1 MKKAVIHKSIFFGE
15 AILKSYSQ
23 VFFAESKIL
32 ATILLFTSFLDWWIG
47 LSGLIAALVSIALAQ
62 ILGYDSITTQKG
74 LFSFNSLLVGLGIG
88 TYFLP
93 GPEVILLLV
102 IGSAF
107 AFFATVLLMGVFA
120 KYGLPFLSL
129 PFLIGIWLLLLA
141 FPAFSGIELNA
152 DALFPSNMLHRLGG
166 NPLVQLVDFLH
177 ATFLNTGA
185 DTYFLSLG
193 AIFFQFNILAGILI
207 AIGLLIHSRIHFLF
221 SVLGFFVAYSFYSF
235 FGMYSGT
242 LNYTYY
248 GFNFILSAIAI
259 GGYFLIPSRQ
269 SFLWSMF
276 LIPVLVVTTI
286 GSARLFA
293 IFELSVFS
301 LPFNVVV
308 IGVLYA
314 FKIRYDQTR
323 PPILTYAQQRN
334 PETNA
339 YLFNSQSAKE
349 FAGYILPIRLP
360 FFGKW
365 TVNQGH
371 EGKYTHKD
379 FYKYSWDFVIND
391 PATEKEF
398 ENDGLRLSDYYCF
411 NKPVTAPAQGVV
423 VAVVNTVED
432 NEVGATNTQQ
442 NWGNAVVIK
451 HGPYLYS
458 KLCHLK
464 KGSVQVSI
472 NETVT
477 EGQEIAKCGSSGRS
491 PYPHLHFQL
500 QASPTIGS
508 PSILYPLSDFIA
520 DQKASPMFFTKGIP
534 KENDTITNIQ
544 TSSLLESAFKW
555 NPGDKF
561 ELTSVKKNTSIY
573 AIRNEVDSNNQSC
586 LHCLQS
592 NAKLYYDNNG
602 KCFTA
607 LNYTGSKKSPLFYFY
622 SSFYKVVLSQQNNL
636 SVTSRF
642 PVHHIYR
649 FPLITLQDFLIPFG
663 FFLKGNYQLQFNE
676 AEEIFNQKEVQL
688 HSSLTGMKHKTLFS
702 SKMTVFKNKEIKF
715 LVKSPDAKIE
725 LRWSKKLD

>member
-1 MKKAVIHKSIFFGE
+1 MKKAIIHRSIFFGE

-32 ATILLFTSFLDWWIG
+32 ATILLVVSFLDWWIG
-47 LSGLIAALVSIALAQ
+47 LSGLIAVLISIVLAE
-62 ILGYDSITTQKG
+62 ILGYDSITIRKG

-93 GPEVILLLV
+93 GPEVLLLLI

-107 AFFATVLLMGVFA
+107 AFFATVLLMGILA
-120 KYGLPFLSL
+120 KYGLPFLSF

-141 FPAFSGIELNA
+141 FPAFTGIELNA

-166 NPLVQLVDFLH
+166 NFLVNIVDFLH
-177 ATFLNTGA
+177 ATFLHTGL

-193 AIFFQFNILAGILI
+193 AIFFQFNMLAGVLI

-221 SVLGFFVAYSFYSF
+221 SVFGFFVAYWFYSF

-286 GSARLFA
+286 GSARLFS
-293 IFELSVFS
+293 FFDLSVFS

-323 PPILTYAQQRN
+323 PPILTYIQQRN

-349 FAGYILPIRLP
+349 FTSYTFPIRLP
-360 FFGKW
+360 FIGKW

-371 EGKYTHKD
+371 DGKFTHKD

-391 PATEKEF
+391 PASAKEF
-398 ENDGLRLSDYYCF
+398 EKGGLRLADYFCF
-411 NKPVTAPAQGVV
+411 NKPVTAPAPGVV
-423 VAVVNTVED
+423 VAVVNNVDD
-432 NEVGATNTQQ
+432 NEVGQTNTLQ
-442 NWGNAVVIK
+442 NWGNTVVIK

-464 KGSVQVSI
+464 KGSVEVSI
-472 NETVT
+472 NETVS
-477 EGQEIAKCGSSGRS
+477 EGQEIGKCGNSGRS

-500 QASPTIGS
+500 QTSPTIGS

-520 DQKASPMFFTKGIP
+520 DQKAHPQFFTKGIP
-534 KENDTITNIQ
+534 KENDSVNNIQ
-544 TSSLLESAFKW
+544 VSSLLHNAFKW
-555 NPGDKF
+555 NPGDHF
-561 ELTSVKKNTSIY
+561 ELDFIKKKTLTYSI
-573 AIRNEVDSNNQSC
+573 INEVDSNNQSY
-586 LHCLQS
+586 LHCLKS
-592 NAKLYYDNNG
+592 NAKLYYSNNG
-602 KCFTA
+602 KIFTA
-607 LNYTGSKKSPLFYFY
+607 LNYAGSQKSPLFYFY
-622 SSFYKVVLSQQNNL
+622 SALYQVVFSHENTL

-663 FFLKGNYQLQFNE
+663 FFLKGNYQLHYKE
-676 AEEIFNQKEVQL
+676 AEEVFNQKEVKL
-688 HSSLTGMKHKTLFS
+688 HSSLSGINNKVLFS
-702 SKMTVFKNKEIKF
+702 SRITVNKNKGIKF
-715 LVKSPDAKIE
+715 SVKSPDAKIE

>member
-1 MKKAVIHKSIFFGE
+1 MKKAIIHKSVFFGE

-32 ATILLFTSFLDWWIG
+32 ATILLLVSFLDWWIG
-47 LSGLIAALVSIALAQ
+47 LSGLIAVLISIALAE

-93 GPEVILLLV
+93 GAEVILLLI

-120 KYGLPFLSL
+120 KYGLPFLSF

-166 NPLVQLVDFLH
+166 NSLVRIVDFLH
-177 ATFLNTGA
+177 ATFLNTGL

-221 SVLGFFVAYSFYSF
+221 SLLGFFVAYWFYSF

-286 GSARLFA
+286 GSARLFSF
-293 IFELSVFS
+293 FELSVFS

-308 IGVLYA
+308 IGILYA

-323 PPILTYAQQRN
+323 APILTYVQQRN
-334 PETNA
+334 PEANA
-339 YLFNSQSAKE
+339 YLFNSLSAKE
-349 FAGYILPIRLP
+349 FANYTFPIRLP
-360 FFGKW
+360 FIGKW

-371 EGKYTHKD
+371 NGKYTHKD
-379 FYKYSWDFVIND
+379 FYKYSWDFVIKD
-391 PATEKEF
+391 PASEKEF
-398 ENDGLRLSDYYCF
+398 ANDGLRLSDYFCF
-411 NKPVTAPAQGVV
+411 DKPVTAPAQGVV
-423 VAVVNTVED
+423 VAVANTVDD
-432 NEVGATNTQQ
+432 NDVGATNTQQ
-442 NWGNAVVIK
+442 NWGNAVVLK

-464 KGSVQVSI
+464 KGSVQVSL
-472 NETVT
+472 NETVS
-477 EGQEIAKCGSSGRS
+477 EGQEIGKCGNSGRS
-491 PYPHLHFQL
+491 PYPHLHFQM
-500 QASPTIGS
+500 QATPTIGS
-508 PSILYPLSDFIA
+508 PSILYPLSDFIS
-520 DQKASPMFFTKGIP
+520 DQNSQPSFFTKGIP
-534 KENDTITNIQ
+534 KENDNVTNIQ
-544 TSSLLESAFKW
+544 ASNLLQNAFKW

-561 ELTSVKKNTSIY
+561 ELEIIKKKTLIY
-573 AIRNEVDSNNQSC
+573 PILNEVDSSNQSY
-586 LHCLQS
+586 LHCLKS
-592 NAKLYYDNNG
+592 DAKLYYNNNG
-602 KCFTA
+602 KSFMA
-607 LNYTGSKKSPLFYFY
+607 LNYIGSKNSPLFYMY
-622 SSFYKVVLSQQNNL
+622 RSLYKMVFSQENSLSL
-636 SVTSRF
+636 KSRF
-642 PVHHIYR
+642 PIHHIYR

-663 FFLKGNYQLQFNE
+663 FFLKGNYQLQFKE
-676 AEEIFNQKEVQL
+676 AEEVFNQKEVAL
-688 HSSLTGMKHKTLFS
+688 HSSLTGMNNKILFS
-702 SKMTVFKNKEIKF
+702 SKITVSKNKGIKF
-715 LVKSPDAKIE
+715 LVKSPEAKIE